1 MVMNGYPRLR
11 RLLGWLCRPPV
22 CSLWLAVAR
31 RTPTR
36 AILRKRPRRLVQSKP
51 RWSPCTVLGALLE
64 STTPGLCGPT
74 VRVTFRRLQPRAVL
88 RIASSPAFKA
98 IEPIKPTHVCCD
110 FFRYTLTVTYS
121 DGSHTRL
128 QTDDSSPQ
136 PAALTR
142 LLSFFG

>member
-1 MVMNGYPRLR
+1 MTGYPRLR
-11 RLLGWLCRPPV
+11 R
-22 CSLWLAVAR
+22 VAR
-31 RTPTR
+31 LAMPAACLLLVAGCGSENTNSGDSPQTSAPAGPVEATVVTVHR
-36 AILRKRPRRLVQSKP
+36 AGGIAGVNDS
-51 RWSPCTVLGALLE
+51 W
-64 STTPGLCGPT
+64 T
-74 VRVTFRRLQPRAVL
+74 VRANSPGDLSPAAAAAVL

-98 IEPIKPTHVCCD
+98 IEPIKPTQVCCD
-110 FFRYTLTVTYS
+110 FFRYALTVTYS